1 MFRLQDIQGKCLE
14 EYFDKWGYAQPHT
27 LSLFGANLLL
37 GEDRILSMLSATLSS
52 KYVSSLF
59 DTAFEVDPELSLRSL
74 ITQRRR
80 WKNAALA
87 GTYYMVT
94 QTPSIMRGNYTL
106 CSKLANLFLL
116 ASKVFEQFLAF
127 FAPALCGIAFIS
139 LFGALGGLIGPTWQ
153 LLAEIVQ
160 GTLYS
165 ALYVVFV
172 YVHLKRS
179 HGDRVL
185 QPGLV
190 NVVFIYS
197 TAMAILN
204 LCALLYGFAS
214 GRLAEGAFQLM
225 LLSLALPFVSALVSG
240 SSEAF
245 LIMAKSWLVYFLA
258 APFYSFCGAYSMAR
272 LADVSWGNRP
282 ATSGAADQQKDS
294 KADLVQQLQ
303 ERQMSKCALF
313 NLLLVSAN
321 LAIIVSLKVL
331 IPRALSR
338 WSTNSSKV
346 YTEQDILPHIFM
358 LFGLGRILQLLLAL
372 GFHICR
378 RVLRAVRPAGNPY
391 MVAEQVAPMSP

>member
-1 MFRLQDIQGKCLE
+1 MG
-14 EYFDKWGYAQPHT
+14 
-27 LSLFGANLLL
+27 
-37 GEDRILSMLSATLSS
+37 
-52 KYVSSLF
+52 
-59 DTAFEVDPELSLRSL
+59 
-74 ITQRRR
+74 
-80 WKNAALA
+80 
-87 GTYYMVT
+87 
-94 QTPSIMRGNYTL
+94 
-106 CSKLANLFLL
+106 
-116 ASKVFEQFLAF
+116 
-127 FAPALCGIAFIS
+127 
-139 LFGALGGLIGPTWQ
+139 
-153 LLAEIVQ
+153 
-160 GTLYS
+160 
-165 ALYVVFV
+165 LYVVFV

-179 HGDRVL
+179 QGDCVL
-185 QPGLV
+185 QPALV
-190 NVVFIYS
+190 NVILVY
-197 TAMAILN
+197 TTTMATLN
-204 LCALLYGFAS
+204 FGVLLHGLTT
-214 GRLAEGAFQLM
+214 GRLADGGFQLM

-245 LIMAKSWLVYFLA
+245 LIMARSWLVYFLA

-378 RVLRAVRPAGNPY
+378 RVLRAVRPAGNPD
-391 MVAEQVAPMSP
+391 MVV